1 MELLTV
7 QDTARL
13 LKVSTVTVR
22 RFIADG
28 KLAAVRVGK
37 GVRVRKEA
45 IARLATPVEPRVARA
60 ETRAGSQS
68 QRFTKDDALWNIVG
82 IAGDTGER
90 TDIAKHEL
98 EYLADAYADTHR

>member
-37 GVRVRKEA
+37 GVRVHREA
-45 IARLATPVEPRVARA
+45 IDRLATPVEPRAARA
-60 ETRAGSQS
+60 ERRASSQS

-82 IAGDTGER
+82 IAGDSGEP

-98 EYLADAYADTHR
+98 EYLADAYADTHG